1 MFSHC
6 GWLGCALNRRDAHE
20 QLQQQLSGLQDELKE
35 IKRDRRERLAVP
47 SESQVQPTPETFA
60 EPRRE
65 PRRATRPPT
74 ARRESVAETTAPAA
88 PPEVEVVEVVP
99 NPNPNPSDA
108 RADATE
114 TAASI
119 ERSKSHLP
127 ERHAAFFL
135 GEVRANEMCIATI
148 LYSICQLEFC
158 LRNLELQLKCCCDC
172 CACHVVMLLQPARL
186 SPLTSSKATVGTL
199 ISASWHHHSLSL
211 TYIVSLVSLVCCA
224 LTGRE

>member
-35 IKRDRRERLAVP
+35 IKRERRERLAVP

-108 RADATE
+108 QADATQ
-114 TAASI
+114 TATSI

-127 ERHAAFFL
+127 ERHAAFFW
-135 GEVRANEMCIATI
+135 GKSGPMRGRTMCFYNV
-148 LYSICQLEFC
+148 YSY
-158 LRNLELQLKCCCDC
+158 NL
-172 CACHVVMLLQPARL
+172 VFNL
-186 SPLTSSKATVGTL
+186 SA
-199 ISASWHHHSLSL
+199 
-211 TYIVSLVSLVCCA
+211 
-224 LTGRE
+224 